1 MVEHQILLM
10 KLGAYGVANTPL
22 SWFQSDLMNRQQV
35 VSIDGSDSESVVM
48 KHGVP
53 QGSILGQLLFILFIN
68 DLLLRFIFSNR
79 SIPDDTN
86 LKSFANFKDTA
97 KFHNLLNTSVSG
109 VTKWANNQQ
118 ATS

>member
-10 KLGAYGVANTPL
+10 KLGAYGVANIPL

-35 VSIDGSDSESVVM
+35 VSIVGSDSESVVM
-48 KHGVP
+48 EHGVR
-53 QGSILGQLLFILFIN
+53 QGSILGQLLFILFTN

-86 LKSFANFKDTA
+86 LKSFANYKDTA
-97 KFHNLLNTSVSG
+97 KFHDLLNTSVSG